1 MSDAELLKEGVYLIF
16 FGMGFVVIFLQLL
29 VYAVQIMSSLI
40 KRFTPDLPSTELL
53 IEPAG
58 QKALNSDDALNQ
70 VVIAAALHHHRT
82 HGKK

>member
-1 MSDAELLKEGVYLIF
+1 MSDAALLKEGVYLML

-40 KRFTPDLPSTELL
+40 KRFTPDLPSTALL
-53 IEPAG
+53 IEPVG
-58 QKALNSDDALNQ
+58 PKASSPDDALIQ

-82 HGKK
+82 HDKK